1 MGKKKILYFD
11 KTTEEFK
18 AILLGH
24 KPSGFDLYFWHEMS
38 DNERERI
45 LPEVDYLLAA
55 THKTGEE
62 IFSKAANAKFLQKTG
77 IGVDH
82 IDLSSADTY
91 GFPVSNTPGANA
103 TGVAELT
110 ILMIL
115 ALYRKLPL
123 INRTTKSGKWEMW
136 EHRPT
141 SFELEGKTHGLIG
154 FGNIGRQTAKRSHAF
169 GANIIY
175 YDAFQAAPEH
185 EEALDAKFL
194 PLEEVLT
201 QSDVIS
207 LHIPL
212 LPETKGLIGTEEL
225 KLMKQHAIL
234 VNVARG
240 GIVQE
245 DALYQALKERKI
257 AGAGIDVWEQEP
269 PQVNNPLFDL
279 ENVIA
284 TPHIGAGT
292 RDTLNRVLKTAF
304 QNIERVEEGQ
314 TPEFVVNNVK
324 QPRESKVST
333 E

>member
-1 MGKKKILYFD
+1 MINRIILYFD
-11 KTTEEFK
+11 KTTDEFK
-18 AILLGH
+18 DILLGH
-24 KPSGFDLYFWHEMS
+24 KPSGFDLLFWHEMEEA
-38 DNERERI
+38 EREKI
-45 LPEVDYLLAA
+45 LPEADYLLAA
-55 THKTGEE
+55 TYKIGDE
-62 IFSKAANAKFLQKTG
+62 IFSKAVNAKLLQKTG

-82 IDLSSADTY
+82 IDLSSADNY
-91 GFPVSNTPGANA
+91 QLPVSNTPGANA
-103 TGVAELT
+103 TAVAELT

-123 INRTTKSGKWEMW
+123 MNRSTKSGQWEMW

-175 YDAFQAAPEH
+175 YDAFRAAPEH
-185 EEALDAKFL
+185 EKELEAKYL
-194 PLEEVLT
+194 PLEEVLA
-201 QSDVIS
+201 QADIIS

-212 LPETKGLIGTEEL
+212 LPETKGLIGSKEL
-225 KLMKQHAIL
+225 TVMKQNAIL
-234 VNVARG
+234 INVARG
-240 GIVQE
+240 GIVKE
-245 DALYQALKERKI
+245 DALYQALKEGSI

-269 PQVNNPLFDL
+269 PKTNIPLFNLD
-279 ENVIA
+279 NVIA

-304 QNIERVEEGQ
+304 LNIQRLDQGKS
-314 TPEFVVNNVK
+314 PEFVVNNVK
-324 QPRESKVST
+324 HTNGNKVYT